1 MPAAVSFSLVGRHR
15 GWPHRAG
22 FSRWGRRVP
31 LGIEQAQIVRAS
43 DAIRELLRIGNNDT
57 LRLGTRRPDG
67 AETGRGGVAI

>member
-1 MPAAVSFSLVGRHR
+1 
-15 GWPHRAG
+15 
-22 FSRWGRRVP
+22 VP